1 VYTVLPR
8 AISSRMFFKLISN
21 IRPSNSLLFYY
32 LKAPV
37 LKYILGSASI
47 S

>member
-8 AISSRMFFKLISN
+8 AISSRMSFKLTSD

-37 LKYILGSASI
+37 LKCILGSVFI